1 MIQRNLLIACVSF
14 ILYQSYC
21 DDTKPD
27 SGQAKIQPMK
37 CMNYWPLSICE
48 NYINIYGKSMCTK
61 NILFG
66 RYQCCVSCAEVL
78 KVTVNEDG
86 TFESKD
92 NFKFYDESCPEATD
106 RMVAGNS
113 WTPWCL
119 AYKDEAGEVGFVCCC
134 EKVII
139 FLSRH
144 VLQLSKGEQFQRH
157 FQPIQQGNVE

>member
-1 MIQRNLLIACVSF
+1 
-14 ILYQSYC
+14 
-21 DDTKPD
+21 
-27 SGQAKIQPMK
+27 MK
-37 CMNYWPLSICE
+37 CMNYWPVSICE

-66 RYQCCVSCAEVL
+66 RYQCCISCAKVL

-119 AYKDEAGEVGFVCCC
+119 AYKDEADGTNC
-134 EKVII
+134 ENAI
-139 FLSRH
+139 FQYRCY
-144 VLQLSKGEQFQRH
+144 KTCNIDCGNA
-157 FQPIQQGNVE
+157 QPEHPPAPES